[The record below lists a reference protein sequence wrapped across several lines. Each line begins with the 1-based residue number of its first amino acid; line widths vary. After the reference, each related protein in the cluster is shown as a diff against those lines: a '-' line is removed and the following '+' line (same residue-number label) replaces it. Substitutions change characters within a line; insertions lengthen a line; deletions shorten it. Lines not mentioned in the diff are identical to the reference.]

1 MKYFRLQPVSFL
13 PPERQGSRMDQKV
26 SDSGERQKSI
36 EALREMIRDIHIAM
50 LTTRSEDGGLRSRP
64 MITAKH
70 EFEGQLWFFTHA
82 DDPKVSEIVK
92 QSAVNLAYADAERD
106 RYISITGQAE
116 LVRNSQKIELL
127 WTEELEQWF
136 PQGFADPNLALICVN
151 VSEAEYWDANQSQ
164 LRGLFQELFF
174 ETEQELKHDKLKWD
188 EAAL

>member
-1 MKYFRLQPVSFL
+1 
-13 PPERQGSRMDQKV
+13 MDQKV
-26 SDSGERQKSI
+26 SDSEERQKSI
-36 EALREMIRDIHIAM
+36 EALREMIRNIHIAM

-116 LVRNSQKIELL
+116 LVRDSQKIELL

-136 PQGFADPNLALICVN
+136 PQGFADPNLALICVH

-174 ETEQELKHDKLKWD
+174 ETEQELKHDKLKWG

>member
-1 MKYFRLQPVSFL
+1 
-13 PPERQGSRMDQKV
+13 MDQKV

-36 EALREMIRDIHIAM
+36 EALRELIRDIHIAM

-92 QSAVNLAYADAERD
+92 QSAVNLAYADPDRD

-116 LVRNSQKIELL
+116 LVRDKQKIELL

-136 PQGFADPNLALICVN
+136 PQGCADPSLTLICVN
-151 VSEAEYWDANQSQ
+151 VSEAEYWDANRNQ
-164 LRGLFQELFF
+164 LRGIFQELFF
-174 ETEQELKHDKLKWD
+174 ETEPELKHDRLKWA
-188 EAAL
+188 ETAS